1 MSEVR
6 VAYLAAELSRRLD
19 EREKAIRYFSIV
31 IEQQRTSNEIK
42 IIDMAK
48 NAANDMRQVQ

>member
-48 NAANDMRQVQ
+48 DAWNDMRQVQ